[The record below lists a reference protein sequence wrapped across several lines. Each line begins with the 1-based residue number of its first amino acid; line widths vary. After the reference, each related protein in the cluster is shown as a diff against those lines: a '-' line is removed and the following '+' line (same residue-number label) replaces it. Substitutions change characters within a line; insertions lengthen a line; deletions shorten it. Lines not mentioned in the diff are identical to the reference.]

1 MFIFK
6 NYYFSNIIYI
16 ILNMS
21 ILYFFIFKTLKLKN
35 ENIHSFLQKFCHLAT
50 IVLNHN
56 KKTIE
61 IN

>member
-21 ILYFFIFKTLKLKN
+21 IPYFFIFKTLKLKN
-35 ENIHSFLQKFCHLAT
+35 NIYSFLQKFSLS
-50 IVLNHN
+50 NN
-56 KKTIE
+56 RIE
-61 IN
+61 SQ